1 MNIILFP
8 LNKITSLTCFDL
20 LICYDAGYL
29 KKPYYRSHTSDP
41 MLPSNE
47 HGGKKVTESVII

>member
-47 HGGKKVTESVII
+47 HGGIKVTMKVL